1 MAAIQGSESNTMFAL
16 INRVC
21 NRVQFPTGLYSALE
35 SDGLFIQNIRTII
48 ELSETRLSEVIG
60 ILTQH
65 LDAISKN
72 TITRIVSLSN
82 VNNTNINNIGN
93 NPIVDEPINEGEYLQ
108 AQLFILKL
116 MSACLYYNWNN
127 LYADKSKRRND
138 ELNDPSIPVKPHRGR
153 SVTIEKK
160 PPPLKEI
167 ESPFEF
173 DDNLAKYILSVVI
186 RFFQTSST
194 QIISDNI
201 THNTFNIQTSNENPS
216 ISSCIPE
223 FKSIYIL
230 KEVIANIV
238 NFPVP
243 SITSYDNTNMASLE
257 IFKEIQKYAGRIIFY
272 LSASNWVPIFQRIKS
287 RLVCLAFN
295 NNSDMKT
302 NNTDLSDL
310 LSTNPSDI
318 FTSSNGAAS
327 NIQINEANST
337 DLTELRLLEWLCLN
351 RNRLFALF
359 NEFIS
364 CFKWLK
370 KTPQIVA
377 AILLR
382 KAIWNWIIVHP
393 IEFGNLWKEP
403 VKVDSGPEKLFDV
416 IANISDNSKKKAL
429 FWPLQTMLL
438 IISPDSLYKIGVND
452 VNVSN
457 SSLAKKAAFLEML
470 RKSLKS
476 SRLSDVA
483 AFSYVDIC
491 RASTFVSKT
500 DGSALRLL
508 VPNIENELKERL
520 FDISRANINQ
530 PDSII
535 DQQLLIDC
543 LTSLLK
549 LNLTN
554 ALGYLNK
561 QQALVPTLL
570 QDNVPFYYKI
580 VLVKSYYS
588 IASERYQLPWN
599 PPTESVLLTICQ
611 PLRSLF
617 LNNIMGENAKRVNY
631 DKKQKRFQIEE
642 FNEKVEIVSYI
653 LKIWNLCPYVALAG
667 NQDVKSNSSDI
678 SRVLNGLTACALDT
692 NVSIGR
698 YSCELLKKLFLPENI
713 EQWDGSSRIELSVA
727 QQNSAQDNNS
737 FNAIPIYVRAYH
749 NESSSEEQNKLMI
762 NFWKLSSQV
771 ILNVSKQLLDTR
783 PDVDPSILQ
792 IVKTGLKLLKSLL
805 LERNNYLSIHRNHS
819 NQGIGH
825 GDRYS
830 CGVVLEIALL
840 VFLCSSDTEIS
851 YISATCFDI
860 LTQEAILTGEM
871 DKEDLNSK
879 SNREKNSTNENEFSS
894 HLKNLNIYRNIIQQ
908 LNIGVVTS
916 QKVQQKRIRNVLRNI
931 DSPTVGIMG
940 AYEEIYRRWYKLTG
954 YITIPRNKNIQQSNS
969 NFGSP
974 ILPNG
979 NWDDYYNNNFDEIK
993 KKGSNP
999 RYQIHAEEYI
1009 FAEDK
1014 GEWKNYTGFLCV
1026 LGGCCFIAGQIVTQ
1040 MVKQG
1045 KVPQSSLSKGINNI
1059 SFEGKF
1065 DPEVFGDPNY
1075 LALPSI
1081 ARLYSNGYDL
1091 IDKFVH
1097 ALVDLLG
1104 SDNVMVRESVKELLG
1119 NELNTLLYS
1128 NFLRCLD
1135 LYMKRS
1141 FFDEKDNIICSEK
1154 NTTFIENAISIFRC
1168 LVDRDDTTDYFGSMD
1183 LASLIITFIR
1193 YVDRLSEAPSQY
1205 NTALRIKVRIT
1216 QLCDSIYSK
1225 KEFSRLCNSVKFRNK
1240 LVESFVGWINDKEN
1254 VQGERVYKEDLAN
1267 IHSTSKESKLHI
1279 DLDISCMKTITVLLV
1294 QLPLQPEDAHEATI
1308 EEEKTRLFNKYF
1320 QFFITLLRRSRL
1332 LEIIESGDY
1341 RGATSELSNL
1351 LSKSKDYVRW
1361 MGPLKDYSILALSNL
1376 LSSNLDIG
1384 LKYSLPLGYHEDTKT
1399 RAAFMQIFTNILN
1412 QVSDFEDLLEE
1423 NKEKVMIERYKKL
1436 IDLFTENDLTIA
1448 LALCEVAPV
1457 GDIDE
1462 IAQLILAIIRNN
1474 RELTLK
1480 LIKIVVKKE
1489 VNKTESP
1496 ANLFRRNSMA
1506 TRLLTIFAKYEG
1518 SYYLKRTL
1526 QPYLIKLVADSVD
1539 KSYEIDPTKI
1549 QYGDKDS
1556 NIENLKNACQGFVD
1570 VITNSQGIP
1579 SCFIDLCT
1587 FIAEIVED
1595 KFHGSHLQA
1604 VGGFIFLRFFCP
1616 AIVSPDELV
1625 AIPQSAKELRRG
1637 LVLCTKVIQNLAN
1650 HVSFGVKETFMIE
1663 LNGFLNGN
1671 FAPVQKFLM
1680 RISGLDG
1687 NLPEIDDQY
1696 YGKNE
1701 AQIEPNSNVVY
1712 KLHYYLV
1719 ENQEKIERVGK
1730 EMISRK
1736 SKHSKKNTLYG
1747 SNQNVHSSQSS
1758 SEDIRDTKQ
1767 LTQSKSNSTKNP
1779 FEQFTSLINQ
1789 LGPAPEISET
1799 QSTFTY
1805 IGKAGVINQ
1814 LFIEF
1819 LQRNEHHRNLDAVK
1833 DSKVFYEGGT
1843 SKERNPV
1850 FYLIARRVPSENDDM
1865 ELLLYYIFTLIK
1877 PYFGRSY
1884 EIVIDCSF
1892 FDIGN
1897 EIKSNYWLNILPL
1910 FPPEAFDNLAR
1921 IYLYNVTTV
1930 FKKWSKQFAKSIS
1943 SRVLKKMVCVN
1954 YGDQLPISNYISYSE
1969 LKLPKS
1975 TILLEKD
1982 IITSFSPVTRI
1993 THYKS
1998 RNQVNLKIN
2007 KDSIIITTSKKQ
2019 ELFGIPCIFNDVIP
2033 ISEIVDILYSSDPD
2047 DESDFVIRYGQD
2059 KRMQSFSSP
2068 KRDQIFTAIR
2078 ASRSRFQYSRT
2089 SGMAERILRPGDV
2102 PGTILNM
2109 ALLNAGSEDATLRLS
2124 AYNLL
2129 YTLSLA
2135 FSFDV
2140 DNQLLGTKGLC
2151 IPSNNINFIINI
2163 SEKLARNKP
2172 ELTLELLLEAFEG
2185 MKKSSNDLKH
2195 YCLEYISPWIPNLA
2209 LYANPGS
2216 FSETDKNKEVS
2227 EKLEEILRQFI
2238 DLSITENDMYAS
2250 MQIKIWKVL
2259 GEVEE
2264 IVSQVIDVLIQ
2275 KALEHGPL
2283 TPQSE
2288 VVCNTIV
2295 SYASSNVQLVAGKI
2309 ISKLRKKLKVSS
2321 FNGAVSLTDHPEWD
2335 QLTIMIRLILM
2346 LSFSNNVF
2354 VQQYLPE
2361 LFHIVT
2367 MFVGVGTPL
2376 IRASIHGLVV
2386 NLIHS
2391 MCINLSPESETFK
2404 NLSVQLSEF
2413 VEQKCTV
2420 LFGLSKGSQNAF
2432 TNISEA
2438 MSDPYEGITLSALEM
2453 VSTTLLNIMTYGA
2466 PTEEISA
2473 TWKSRW
2479 MSLITSTAFQYN
2491 PALQPRAFVAMG
2503 CLARDEVD
2511 DDLLYQILV
2520 ALRNA
2525 LALYDQTECTY
2536 IISIIMCLTNVIENL
2551 PLDSRYMSS
2560 MFWLGMALIQIGNIP
2575 LFQGALN
2582 LLQVVLRTL
2591 EANECFVDE
2600 TVSSYLLKAR
2610 EPLTDIVIKMDEA
2623 VGTYFSVNFPFAVST
2638 NLIKGLR
2645 HPATKSAT
2653 VSLLMTFLEISSKA
2667 CGGACIGANN
2677 TVGPELIGYIAPL
2690 LPITEKLNELFW
2702 SVGVIDDVY
2711 GDIDI
2716 NGLENYNK
2724 IPKILDKLSLDEKNA
2739 ILLATMMAT
2748 MLQSSDYENEQ
2759 IFIYRFF
2766 AELSVTLPDIFIM
2779 IYDSILPKI
2788 TYSNINN
2795 QSQAVAEVA
2804 QSTIITII
2812 SRPDNDTWQN
2822 HPRRHQLINYLK
2834 NIGFFGLPES
2844 GLFTRA
2850 SKPKKIELSQL
2861 ACAIVEAIVS

>member
-1 MAAIQGSESNTMFAL
+1 M
-16 INRVC
+16 
-21 NRVQFPTGLYSALE
+21 
-35 SDGLFIQNIRTII
+35 
-48 ELSETRLSEVIG
+48 
-60 ILTQH
+60 
-65 LDAISKN
+65 
-72 TITRIVSLSN
+72 
-82 VNNTNINNIGN
+82 
-93 NPIVDEPINEGEYLQ
+93 
-108 AQLFILKL
+108 
-116 MSACLYYNWNN
+116 
-127 LYADKSKRRND
+127 
-138 ELNDPSIPVKPHRGR
+138 
-153 SVTIEKK
+153 
-160 PPPLKEI
+160 KEI
-167 ESPFEF
+167 EPPLEF

-194 QIISDNI
+194 QIISDSI
-201 THNTFNIQTSNENPS
+201 SHNTFSIQTCNENPNV
-216 ISSCIPE
+216 SSFIPE
-223 FKSIYIL
+223 FKVISDL
-230 KEVIANIV
+230 KEIIANIV

-243 SITSYDNTNMASLE
+243 SITSYENTNMASLE
-257 IFKEIQKYAGRIIFY
+257 IFKEIQKYAGKIIFY
-272 LSASNWVPIFQRIKS
+272 LSASNWIPIFQRIKS
-287 RLVCLAFN
+287 RLVCLASN
-295 NNSDMKT
+295 NNSDMKP

-318 FTSSNGAAS
+318 FTSTNGVAS

-359 NEFIS
+359 KEFII

-370 KTPQIVA
+370 KTPQFVA

-382 KAIWNWIIVHP
+382 KAIWNWIVVHP
-393 IEFGNLWKEP
+393 LEFGNLWKEP
-403 VKVDSGPEKLFDV
+403 IKVDAGPEKLFDV
-416 IANISDNSKKKAL
+416 IVNLADNNKKKAL

-438 IISPDSLYKIGVND
+438 IISPESLFSIGVGD

-457 SSLAKKAAFLEML
+457 GSLAKKAAFLETL
-470 RKSLKS
+470 RKSLKN
-476 SRLSDVA
+476 SRLSDVS
-483 AFSYVDIC
+483 AFSYVDMC

-508 VPNIENELKERL
+508 VPNIEVELKERL
-520 FDISRANINQ
+520 FDITRTNINQ
-530 PDSII
+530 PESII

-549 LNLTN
+549 LNLNNT
-554 ALGYLNK
+554 LRYLIP
-561 QQALVPTLL
+561 VLL
-570 QDNVPFYYKI
+570 QENVPFYYKI
-580 VLVKSYYS
+580 VLVKSCYS

-599 PPTESVLLTICQ
+599 PPSESVLLTLCA
-611 PLRSLF
+611 PLRKLF
-617 LNNIMGENAKRVNY
+617 LENILGENARRLNF
-631 DKKQKRFQIEE
+631 DKKQKRMQIEE
-642 FNEKVEIVSYI
+642 VNEKVEIVTYI
-653 LKIWNLCPYVALAG
+653 LKNWNLCPYVALTG
-667 NQDVKSNSSDI
+667 GQDIATNGKDV
-678 SRVLNGLTACALDT
+678 RRLLNGLTACALDT
-692 NVSIGR
+692 NFLTGR
-698 YSCELLKKLFLPENI
+698 LSCELLKKLFLPENI
-713 EQWDGSSRIELSVA
+713 EQWDGSSRIDLSVT
-727 QQNSAQDNNS
+727 QQSSQDNS
-737 FNAIPIYVRAYH
+737 TFTPIPLYIKANHGERTSA
-749 NESSSEEQNKLMI
+749 EQIELMKI
-762 NFWKLSSQV
+762 FWKVSSQV
-771 ILNVSKQLLDTR
+771 ILNVSRQLLETR

-819 NQGIGH
+819 NQGISH
-825 GDRYS
+825 QDRYS
-830 CGVVLEIALL
+830 CSIVLEIALL
-840 VFLCSSDTEIS
+840 VFLCSSDTEVS

-860 LTQEAILTGEM
+860 LSQEAILTGEM
-871 DKEDLNSK
+871 DEEALNDK
-879 SNREKNSTNENEFSS
+879 SDRDQKSANENERAS
-894 HLKNLNIYRNIIQQ
+894 HLENLNIYRNIIQQ
-908 LNIGVVTS
+908 LNVGVVTS

-931 DSPTVGIMG
+931 DKPTVGIMG

-954 YITIPRNKNIQQSNS
+954 FITIPQNKNIPQSNS

-979 NWDDYYNNNFDEIK
+979 NWDDYYNNNYDEIK

-999 RYQIHAEEYI
+999 RYQIRTEDYI

-1014 GEWKNYTGFLCV
+1014 GEWKNYTGFLCA
-1026 LGGCCFIAGQIVTQ
+1026 LGGCCIYAGRIVTQ

-1045 KVPQSSLSKGINNI
+1045 VVPQSSLTKGLNNMSI
-1059 SFEGKF
+1059 LEGKF
-1065 DPEVFGDPNY
+1065 DADIYSNTNY
-1075 LALPSI
+1075 LASASI

-1097 ALVDLLG
+1097 SLVDLLG

-1119 NELNTLLYS
+1119 NELSVYLYS
-1128 NFLRCLD
+1128 NFFRCLD

-1141 FFDEKDNIICSEK
+1141 FFDEKEYIICSEK
-1154 NTTFIENAISIFRC
+1154 NTSFIENAISIFRC
-1168 LVDRDDTTDYFGSMD
+1168 LVDRDEPTDYYGSMD

-1216 QLCDSIYSK
+1216 QLCDSIFSK

-1240 LVESFVGWINDKEN
+1240 LVEIFVGWINDKED
-1254 VQGERVYKEDLAN
+1254 VQGERVYNEDLTN
-1267 IHSTSKESKLHI
+1267 IHGKESKLHI

-1412 QVSDFEDLLEE
+1412 QVSDFEDLSEE
-1423 NKEKVMIERYKKL
+1423 NKEKVMRERYRKL
-1436 IDLFTENDLTIA
+1436 IDLFTEDDLTIA
-1448 LALCEVAPV
+1448 LALCEVASV

-1462 IAQLILAIIRNN
+1462 IAQLILAIFRNDH
-1474 RELTLK
+1474 EKTLR
-1480 LIKIVVKKE
+1480 LIKIVVEKE
-1489 VNKTESP
+1489 VIKTESP

-1506 TRLLTIFAKYEG
+1506 TRLLTIFAKHEG
-1518 SYYLKRTL
+1518 SDYLKRTL
-1526 QPYLIKLVADSVD
+1526 QPYLIKLVNDSVD
-1539 KSYEIDPTKI
+1539 KSYEIDPAKI
-1549 QYGDKDS
+1549 QYGDKNS
-1556 NIENLKNACQGFVD
+1556 NLENLKNACQGFVD
-1570 VITNSQGIP
+1570 AITNSQGIP
-1579 SCFIDLCT
+1579 SCFVDLCT
-1587 FIAEIVED
+1587 FIAKVVTE
-1595 KFHGSHLQA
+1595 KFGGSPLPA

-1616 AIVSPDELV
+1616 AIVSPDGHELV
-1625 AIPQSAKELRRG
+1625 NIPQSSKELRRG

-1650 HVSFGVKETFMIE
+1650 NVLFGIKETFMIE
-1663 LNGFLNGN
+1663 LNEFLKANITPVTGFL
-1671 FAPVQKFLM
+1671 K
-1680 RISGLDG
+1680 RISGLDVS
-1687 NLPEIDDQY
+1687 LPVIDNQNNGDMDVPIDQ
-1696 YGKNE
+1696 
-1701 AQIEPNSNVVY
+1701 NVIN

-1730 EMISRK
+1730 EMFSKK
-1736 SKHSKKNTLYG
+1736 SKHNKKTIYG
-1747 SNQNVHSSQSS
+1747 SNSNVASGQSSTEDVRDSKQSSQNV
-1758 SEDIRDTKQ
+1758 K
-1767 LTQSKSNSTKNP
+1767 KS

-1789 LGPAPEISET
+1789 LGPAPEITEN
-1799 QSTFTY
+1799 QSTSTY
-1805 IGKAGVINQ
+1805 IGKAGVISQ

-1819 LQRNEHHRNLDAVK
+1819 LQRNEHSNLDAVK

-1850 FYLIARRVPSENDDM
+1850 FYLIARRVPSENEDM

-1897 EIKSNYWLNILPL
+1897 EIKSNYWITILQI

-1943 SRVLKKMVCVN
+1943 SRILKKMVCVN

-1982 IITSFSPVTRI
+1982 IITSFNPVTRI

-2019 ELFGIPCIFNDVIP
+2019 DLFGIPCIFNDVIQ
-2033 ISEIVDILYSSDPD
+2033 ISEIVDILYSSDPE

-2068 KRDQIFTAIR
+2068 KRDQIFQAIR
-2078 ASRSRFQYSRT
+2078 ASRSRFQYSRP
-2089 SGMAERILRPGDV
+2089 SGITERILRPGDV
-2102 PGTILNM
+2102 PGTLLNM
-2109 ALLNAGSEDATLRLS
+2109 ALLNSGSEDATLRLS

-2129 YTLSLA
+2129 YSLSLA

-2151 IPSNNINFIINI
+2151 IPSNSINFIIDI

-2185 MKKSSNDLKH
+2185 MKKSSKDLKH
-2195 YCLEYISPWIPNLA
+2195 YCLEYISPWISNLA

-2216 FSETDKNKEVS
+2216 FSDPEKNKEAS

-2238 DLSITENDMYAS
+2238 DLSITENDMYPS
-2250 MQIKIWKVL
+2250 MQTKIWKVL
-2259 GEVEE
+2259 GEAEE
-2264 IVSQVIDVLIQ
+2264 IVSQVIDVFIQ
-2275 KALEHGPL
+2275 KALEYNPL
-2283 TPQSE
+2283 SAQSE

-2309 ISKLRKKLKVSS
+2309 ISKLRKKLKVTS
-2321 FNGAVSLTDHPEWD
+2321 FNGAVSLTDHPDWD

-2346 LSFSNNVF
+2346 LSFSNNIF

-2367 MFVGVGTPL
+2367 MFVGVGSPL

-2404 NLSVQLSEF
+2404 NLSIQLSEF

-2438 MSDPYEGITLSALEM
+2438 MSDPYEGITLSALEI

-2551 PLDSRYMSS
+2551 PLDSRYMSP

-2591 EANECFVDE
+2591 EANECFADE

-2610 EPLTDIVIKMDEA
+2610 EPLTDIVNQMDAA
-2623 VGTYFSVNFPFAVST
+2623 VGTHFSVNFSFAVST

-2667 CGGACIGANN
+2667 CGGACIDANN

-2690 LPITEKLNELFW
+2690 LPITEKLKELFW

-2724 IPKILDKLSLDEKNA
+2724 IPKILDKLSLDEENA

-2779 IYDSILPKI
+2779 IYDSILPKMI
-2788 TYSNINN
+2788 YTLNNN
-2795 QSQAVAEVA
+2795 QSQAVAE
-2804 QSTIITII
+2804 TIQAILTTII
-2812 SRPDNDTWQN
+2812 SRPVGDDWQN
-2822 HPRRHQLINYLK
+2822 SPRRHQLITFLND
-2834 NIGFFGLPES
+2834 IGFSGLPES
-2844 GLFTRA
+2844 GLFSSA
-2850 SKPKKIELSQL
+2850 PKPKKMKLSQL